1 MKRVEAVIGTRAAV
15 LGRVSGV
22 RRSHGVNMMGYFQ
35 ATANVLTS
43 SCSLNYSVVSAD
55 VTHPKSTGE
64 LLVVVVV
71 LCTQQLKEPEHAVS
85 F

>member
-1 MKRVEAVIGTRAAV
+1 MKRVETVIGARAAV

-22 RRSHGVNMMGYFQ
+22 RRSHRVNIGYLQ
-35 ATANVLTS
+35 AAANVLTS
-43 SCSLNYSVVSAD
+43 SCSLNYLVGSAD

-71 LCTQQLKEPEHAVS
+71 LCAQQLKEPEHAVS